1 MAYEKQF
8 WDESYNECQECK
20 RLDQAMGKLRHE
32 NASLKSRIEILQDSV
47 NASTHESFHS
57 DAYIE
62 TLHNWIKS
70 DSVYALLRYG
80 TKNPSH
86 SGVDDCQDD
95 FFSDMYNLSVDLRKK
110 EREEIQNAQD
120 DFEQKQP

>member
-8 WDESYNECQECK
+8 LDESYNDCQECK
-20 RLDQAMGKLRHE
+20 RLDQAMGKLRQE

-47 NASTHESFHS
+47 NANTHESFHR

-70 DSVYALLRYG
+70 DSVWTLLR
-80 TKNPSH
+80 H
-86 SGVDDCQDD
+86 GVKTCSIVGGHDDHYV
-95 FFSDMYNLSVDLRKK
+95 DMFNLSEELRES
-110 EREEIQNAQD
+110 ERHEIQNAQD